1 KSDVDQQPQIYV
13 SGSKEWKRIDLVA
26 ILQQGGITPQPNVRY
41 APDRFVTA
49 IMMHS
54 YAGRLLG
61 RPELHCANNG

>member
-1 KSDVDQQPQIYV
+1 INQTQFFQLAYNIWS
-13 SGSKEWKRIDLVA
+13 RIDLVA
-26 ILQQGGITPQPNVRY
+26 ILQQQRITPQPNVRY